1 MRKELLLIFLLLC
14 CTFSGK
20 AQVTTTPVFIAK
32 GYTGEITIT
41 FNPQEG
47 NKGMATAKTCYAHTG
62 LITSASKT
70 DSDWKYAT
78 AQWRGNDT
86 KYKMTKVGTNWQL
99 VIPNIN
105 EYYGC
110 PQDEEILKMAFVFHD
125 GPNGSLEGK
134 TAGGG
139 DIFVE
144 LVDPGLVAKIL
155 SPSDENILL
164 SAGETLEFNCVS
176 SEDARLSLRVNEE
189 EVYVTQGMSLQ
200 HSITFKEQGD
210 FTVTFTA
217 GNATEEKSVSIS
229 VSVMRATEE
238 RTRPAGKEE
247 MGIYYD
253 DNDLTR
259 VTLCTYAAGKT
270 APAKAVY
277 VVGDFNDWTLQADYQ
292 MFRDG
297 NHFWIE
303 IENLE
308 PGKEYAY
315 QYWVVRADGQMKK
328 ISDAYSTKV
337 LHPDD
342 SYEPKQIDPTLM
354 PYPKKGEGYVSV
366 LQTGKPAFEWSDATL
381 NFKRPN
387 KNNLIIYE
395 LWVYDYTPERS
406 IEGVRRRLDY
416 LQNLGVNAIELMPIC
431 EFEGNYNWGYSPTHY
446 FAPDK
451 AYGTET
457 QIKTFIDEC
466 HQRGIA
472 VIMDMV
478 FNHATGLNPQNKLYP
493 YGTDLAQNPWFNV
506 SAPHS
511 DNVYEDWN
519 HDFEET
525 RKMFTRALQY
535 WITEFHV
542 DGYRMDLSHGFC
554 GADCNKRMENINHYY
569 TNGVRAAADDAYF
582 ILEHWGDKMSS
593 ERPALIKNGML
604 CWQNTN
610 NAYSQTAM
618 GKLTSDSFADANQDG
633 YVTYCES
640 HDEERNFYKAK
651 TEGIDI
657 IKQDEQVRL
666 SRVPLNMAF
675 NLLLNGSQMIWQWN
689 ELGFDYSINSTKG
702 STTINNNNR
711 CSIKE
716 QPETLGWLKEGL
728 RMEQYRKVAQLIQLR
743 TRLAPSVFIGD
754 PTSVSITSGL
764 EVRTIVWGTGS
775 DAIFVVG
782 NFSATD
788 TKTVRL
794 PEGTWYDYFYQT
806 PQKVGVIG
814 LMPGELRIFTARP
827 FTLPEVPVSYDFT
840 TDLPLVNA
848 GGENITVYPTLT
860 NGVVYLSEQANV
872 TVYNLSGQAIA
883 TLSNVKRLNLSGA
896 DNGIYLLIIEQ
907 NGKRNTCKIIKY

>member
-1 MRKELLLIFLLLC
+1 MKKNLLSLFLLLC
-14 CTFSGK
+14 LACISN
-20 AQVTTTPVFIAK
+20 AQITTTPVFIPK
-32 GYTGEITIT
+32 GYAGEIVVTY
-41 FNPQEG
+41 NPQEG
-47 NKGMATAKTCYAHTG
+47 NKGMATASTCYAHTG

-70 DSDWKYAT
+70 SSDWKYAT
-78 AQWRGNDT
+78 AQWRGNDP
-86 KYKMTKVGTNWQL
+86 KYKMSKVGNNWQL
-99 VIPNIN
+99 VIPNIY

-110 PQDEEILKMAFVFHD
+110 PTNEEIQKIAFVFND
-125 GPNGSLEGK
+125 GPNGTLEGK
-134 TAGGG
+134 TADGG

-144 LVDPGLVAKIL
+144 LVESGLVAKIV
-155 SPSDENILL
+155 SPTNNDILL
-164 SAGETLEFNCVS
+164 SAGESVEFDCVA
-176 SEDARLSLRVNEE
+176 SETAHLSLSVNDD
-189 EVYVTQGMSLQ
+189 EVYATDGLTLRHVLRFTES
-200 HSITFKEQGD
+200 GD
-210 FTVTFTA
+210 YTVTFTA
-217 GNATEEKSVSIS
+217 VTSTEKKSVTIR
-229 VSVMRATEE
+229 VSVMSATVE
-238 RTRPAGKEE
+238 RPRPAGKEE

-253 DNDLTR
+253 ESDQTR
-259 VTLCTYAAGKT
+259 VTLCTYAASKT

-277 VVGDFNDWTLQADYQ
+277 VVGDFNNWTLQEDYQ
-292 MFRDG
+292 LYRDG

-303 IENLE
+303 IDNLI

-342 SYEPKQIDPTLM
+342 SYEPSKVDPTLM

-366 LQTGKPAFEWSDATL
+366 LQTGKPKFAWSDATL
-381 NFKRPN
+381 NFKRPD

-466 HQRGIA
+466 HQRGMA

-493 YGTDLAQNPWFNV
+493 YGPELAQNPWFNTA
-506 SAPHS
+506 APHS

-525 RKMFTRALQY
+525 RKMFTRVLQY
-535 WITEFHV
+535 WITEYHV

-554 GADCNKRMENINHYY
+554 GTNCTNRLNNLNHYY
-569 TNGVRAAADDAYF
+569 TNGVQAASEGAYF
-582 ILEHWGDKMSS
+582 ILEHWGDKMAS

-610 NAYSQTAM
+610 NSYSQTAM
-618 GKLTSDSFADANQDG
+618 GILSSDSFSEANQDG

-651 TEGIDI
+651 TYGADI
-657 IKQDEQVRL
+657 IKNDETTRIN
-666 SRVPLNMAF
+666 RVPLNMAF
-675 NLLLNGSQMIWQWN
+675 NLLLNGPHMIWQWN
-689 ELGFDYSINSTKG
+689 ELGYDYSINSTKG
-702 STTINNNNR
+702 SNRINNDNR

-716 QPETLGWLKEGL
+716 QPEVLGWLHAGL
-728 RMEQYRKVAQLIQLR
+728 RMQQYRKIAQLIQLR
-743 TRLAPSVFIGD
+743 TRLASKVFEGD
-754 PTSVSITSGL
+754 PTAVSITSGL
-764 EVRTIVWGTGS
+764 AVRTIAWGVGS

-788 TKTVRL
+788 AKTVRL
-794 PEGTWYDYFYQT
+794 PEGTWYDYFYETQ
-806 PQKVGVIG
+806 QKVGVIG
-814 LMPGELRIFTARP
+814 LLPGELRIFTAKP
-827 FTLPEVPVSYDFT
+827 FVLPDIPTSYDFS
-840 TDLPLVNA
+840 TDLSVV
-848 GGENITVYPTLT
+848 GEQSGIIVYPTLT
-860 NGVVYLSEQANV
+860 TGPVHLSEAANV
-872 TVYNLSGQAIA
+872 QVYNLNGQLLMSLRN
-883 TLSNVKRLNLSGA
+883 TEEVNLSSVA
-896 DNGIYLLIIEQ
+896 NGMYILHLEKDGQ
-907 NGKRNTCKIIKY
+907 TGSMKIVKQ